1 MGIPFIE
8 SNAKPSIGLAEDASV
23 NSFRGQFPDSTG
35 AAECLSR
42 ETASNNAPYEPSDN
56 FQVFAVSNDFLCEDR
71 SLPQTFKDSTQ
82 KSESAM

>member
-1 MGIPFIE
+1 V
-8 SNAKPSIGLAEDASV
+8 SV
-23 NSFRGQFPDSTG
+23 KGN
-35 AAECLSR
+35 CI
-42 ETASNNAPYEPSDN
+42 NNAPYEPSDN